1 MRHEDH
7 APTIYNLRNA
17 FTLTTQTMNSATVAR
32 PSLKRPIGDVN
43 GPAPA
48 MANGRVVQKRT
59 LLTTEMERFRHNRE
73 LPLNLILLITA
84 HVS

>member
-1 MRHEDH
+1 
-7 APTIYNLRNA
+7 
-17 FTLTTQTMNSATVAR
+17 MNSATVAR

-43 GPAPA
+43 VPAPA